1 MSQDQQQ
8 KSPEELELEF
18 RDVTNIPN
26 WPGYDGRLEIRELKH
41 SDSPLLAPI
50 LRSDR
55 SNLSTFLGKFYGH
68 KNWNIKSATG
78 FVSGL
83 LKQSWPAM
91 HWLAHINELP
101 VGLVS
106 TASVDNLKECQIVIC
121 VFAEHQGR
129 GIATAMAKTVL
140 KITEEVM
147 GFEATWWYVDAANI
161 ASIKVA
167 QKLGFQR
174 LDSYDSQNSTRQ
186 ASGIYHRFVRERPN
200 GLAPGILQGAAMEY
214 WWAAKDPE
222 LLKLVVEARTGV
234 KNEEAQQVEDSESL
248 IREKPPLE

>member
-1 MSQDQQQ
+1 MSHERQQ

-41 SDSPLLAPI
+41 SDAPLLAPI

-83 LKQSWPAM
+83 LKQEWPAM
-91 HWLAHINELP
+91 HWPAHINDLP

-106 TASVDNLKECQIVIC
+106 TAKEDSPQECQIVMC
-121 VFAEHQGR
+121 VFSEHQGK
-129 GIATAMAKTVL
+129 GMATAMAKTVL
-140 KITEEVM
+140 KIAEEVI
-147 GFEATWWYVDAANI
+147 GFGATWWHVDAANTP
-161 ASIKVA
+161 SIKVA
-167 QKLGFQR
+167 QKLGFYR
-174 LDSYDSQNSTRQ
+174 LDSYDTHRPTKE
-186 ASGIYHRFVRERPN
+186 ASGLYHRFVKERPP
-200 GLAPGILQGAAMEY
+200 GLAPGILQGSAMEY

-222 LLKLVVEARTGV
+222 LLKLVVQ
-234 KNEEAQQVEDSESL
+234 NQAQAPKSEFDAS
-248 IREKPPLE
+248 R